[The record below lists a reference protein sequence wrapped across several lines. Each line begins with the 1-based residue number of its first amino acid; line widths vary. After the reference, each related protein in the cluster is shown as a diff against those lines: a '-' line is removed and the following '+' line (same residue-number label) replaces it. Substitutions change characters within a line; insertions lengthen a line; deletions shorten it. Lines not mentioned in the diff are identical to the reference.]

1 MVSVDE
7 VVPPADNCKRV
18 GCKVATGLVPFTT
31 GKTLVN
37 KAMLP
42 EKPAILVRVIVEV
55 PFLPAWIVSELG
67 FAVMEKSGV
76 GGGNTSR
83 TVALILFAGMLSI
96 PDGLPGEERTVTF
109 AVRV

>member
-1 MVSVDE
+1 MASVDE
-7 VVPPADNCKRV
+7 AVPPADNCRLV
-18 GCKVATGLVPFTT
+18 GCNDTVGPPTT
-31 GKTLVN
+31 GKTLAN
-37 KAMLP
+37 KAMFP

-55 PFLPAWIVSELG
+55 PFLPAWIISELG

-83 TVALILFAGMLSI
+83 TVALTLFAGMLSI
-96 PDGLPGEERTVTF
+96 PDGLPGEERTVTL